1 MTNKILEEQLKRL
14 NNKMR
19 ILVLRYA
26 REEDDFDPAFLQ
38 QVNHLSYQILN
49 LKDKIKNYGIDE
61 YVEEIPVNEQENLI
75 LH

>member
-1 MTNKILEEQLKRL
+1 MTNKISEEQLKRL

-26 REEDDFDPAFLQ
+26 REEDDFDSAFLQ
-38 QVNHLSYQILN
+38 QINHLSYQILH
-49 LKDKIKNYGIDE
+49 LKAKIKNHGVDE
-61 YVEEIPVNEQENLI
+61 YVEEIPVQEQANLI